1 MKSKRF
7 DFGKVAC
14 ETEYLY
20 EVGKCA
26 RIKRVKFSG
35 DFFGTKPIEELEK
48 MLYLTEAKNC
58 DIMDVLEKAPLSAYI
73 YGAAPEEICSLIM

>member
-1 MKSKRF
+1 M
-7 DFGKVAC
+7 
-14 ETEYLY
+14 
-20 EVGKCA
+20 
-26 RIKRVKFSG
+26 KFSG

-73 YGAAPEEICSLIM
+73 YGAAPEEICSLIL